1 MTIEDISFPT
11 HHGGKKKQYKFI
23 IGALIIVAAIV
34 YLVAN
39 AVGSTGAYYR
49 TPTEV
54 KAQSAYLTGKTIRVS
69 GKLLPKTI
77 VWEPTT
83 MQLDFSIVDDQG
95 TRLPVHF
102 EGVKPDN
109 MTDQATAIVEGK
121 LDKHGVLQAKT
132 LLLKCPSRY
141 EEVKIKK

>member
-1 MTIEDISFPT
+1 MTTQDASLPA
-11 HHGGKKKQYKFI
+11 HHGAKKKQYKFI

-54 KAQSAYLTGKTIRVS
+54 QAQRAYLTGKTIRVS
-69 GKLLPKTI
+69 GKLLPKSI
-77 VWEPTT
+77 VWKPAT
-83 MQLDFSIVDDQG
+83 MQLDFSIVDAQG

-102 EGVKPDN
+102 GGVKPDN
-109 MTDQATAIVEGK
+109 MTDEATAIVEGK

-141 EEVKIKK
+141 EEVKIQK